1 MFSPLGDILVWM
13 KNLHIHRKNKNKKTN
28 RWWKKKKRN
37 WQPNILHPAVDR
49 NQFSN
54 SKSRRHEVKD
64 NMYRLETQQLR
75 WIVLKSTNTGNRPVQ

>member
-1 MFSPLGDILVWM
+1 MV
-13 KNLHIHRKNKNKKTN
+13 
-28 RWWKKKKRN
+28 KKKKRN

-64 NMYRLETQQLR
+64 NMYGLETQQLR
-75 WIVLKSTNTGNRPVQ
+75 